1 MPGKDFTFGFIL
13 SAAMGSGFAA
23 TFRQAT
29 QRVENFRTQMNG
41 LNADS
46 ERLKKAFNARIIN
59 KDTFNTASIDVGKKA
74 MREFRDESVN
84 AFRTAFADWNVLYAN
99 VSAAANMFARP
110 IQAAIQFESTMADVK
125 KVVDFDSPE
134 EFRQMS
140 RDILELSQRIPM
152 TADALGQIVAAGG
165 QSGIAKED
173 LTSFAESAAK
183 MGVAFDITA
192 DQAGEMMAKWRT
204 AFKMGQD
211 EVVVLADKVNYL
223 GNTTAASAPLISD
236 VVTRVGPL
244 GAVGGVASG
253 EIAAL
258 GASLVGSGI
267 SSEIAA
273 TGIKNLILAMAS
285 GTSATNTQ
293 RTAFASLGLTTEEL
307 AQRMQVDAK
316 GAIIDVLERVSQLD
330 QASQAAT
337 LQQLFGKE
345 SLGAIAPLLSNLD
358 GLKENFDRVSDATQY
373 AGSMEGE
380 FTARAA
386 TTENS
391 IQLMQNR
398 IDAAT
403 ISIGNGMIPVITP
416 FITLLSEVASAAGSF
431 AESHQGLVTILSGA
445 AIAVAILA
453 AGMGA
458 FSVVMTQLRALCMM
472 YNAVMRSGIVIA
484 YARATADK
492 VYAGVMR
499 SSIVTTYAK
508 IAADKIAAGATMAW
522 TAAQWLWNAAM
533 AVAASPIFLIIA
545 AVAALIGIGY
555 LLYSNWDTIKNFFVT
570 LWNDPEKA
578 LSDFAEGVRNA
589 IGALGDWVM
598 DKWNKV
604 KEFFSSPFSAS
615 IGVTGTGTEAVS
627 VPQAEAVAQNAQGG
641 IYGKGAF
648 LTTFAEESPEAAIP
662 LDGSSRSIGLWA
674 ETGRQLGV
682 GGGSL
687 TVNFQPQVT
696 IQGNADEGV
705 VRQAMTMTVQ
715 QLKRMLADISNEGR
729 RLSYE

>member
-1 MPGKDFTFGFIL
+1 MESFRAQMNALATDKDRLDKAFKAGIISKDTLNNASI
-13 SAAMGSGFAA
+13 AMG
-23 TFRQAT
+23 T
-29 QRVENFRTQMNG
+29 
-41 LNADS
+41 
-46 ERLKKAFNARIIN
+46 
-59 KDTFNTASIDVGKKA
+59 KA
-74 MREFRDESVN
+74 MRDFGEESSR
-84 AFRTAFADWNVLYAN
+84 AFQTAFADWNILYSH
-99 VSAAANMFARP
+99 VSTAANMFARP

-125 KVVDFDSPE
+125 KVVDFDTPE
-134 EFRQMS
+134 QFQQMS

-165 QSGIAKED
+165 QSGIARED

-211 EVVVLADKVNYL
+211 EVVVLGDKVNYL

-358 GLKENFDRVSDATQY
+358 GLKENFDRVSDAAQY

-380 FTARAA
+380 FAARAA

-403 ISIGNGMIPVITP
+403 IAIGNGMIPVITP
-416 FITLLSEVASAAGSF
+416 LIGILGDAATSAGSF
-431 AESHQGLVTILSGA
+431 AESHQELVKWLSVAAVGVVGVSAALGGLRL
-445 AIAVAILA
+445 
-453 AGMGA
+453 
-458 FSVVMTQLRALCMM
+458 VVTQLRAMYML
-472 YNAVMRSGIVIA
+472 YNAVMRSGIIITYAKIA
-484 YARATADK
+484 ADK
-492 VYAGVMR
+492 VYAGAMR

-533 AVAASPIFLIIA
+533 AVAASPIFLIIE

-598 DKWNKV
+598 DKWNTV

-615 IGVTGTGTEAVS
+615 IGVTGAGTEAVS
-627 VPQAEAVAQNAQGG
+627 VPQAEAVAQNARGG

-715 QLKRMLADISNEGR
+715 QLRRMLADISNEGR

>member
-134 EFRQMS
+134 EFRQMG

-244 GAVGGVASG
+244 GAVGGVAF
-253 EIAAL
+253 L
-258 GASLVGSGI
+258 
-267 SSEIAA
+267 
-273 TGIKNLILAMAS
+273 AS
-285 GTSATNTQ
+285 G
-293 RTAFASLGLTTEEL
+293 F
-307 AQRMQVDAK
+307 
-316 GAIIDVLERVSQLD
+316 
-330 QASQAAT
+330 
-337 LQQLFGKE
+337 
-345 SLGAIAPLLSNLD
+345 
-358 GLKENFDRVSDATQY
+358 
-373 AGSMEGE
+373 
-380 FTARAA
+380 
-386 TTENS
+386 
-391 IQLMQNR
+391 
-398 IDAAT
+398 
-403 ISIGNGMIPVITP
+403 
-416 FITLLSEVASAAGSF
+416 
-431 AESHQGLVTILSGA
+431 
-445 AIAVAILA
+445 
-453 AGMGA
+453 
-458 FSVVMTQLRALCMM
+458 
-472 YNAVMRSGIVIA
+472 
-484 YARATADK
+484 
-492 VYAGVMR
+492 
-499 SSIVTTYAK
+499 
-508 IAADKIAAGATMAW
+508 
-522 TAAQWLWNAAM
+522 
-533 AVAASPIFLIIA
+533 
-545 AVAALIGIGY
+545 
-555 LLYSNWDTIKNFFVT
+555 
-570 LWNDPEKA
+570 
-578 LSDFAEGVRNA
+578 
-589 IGALGDWVM
+589 
-598 DKWNKV
+598 
-604 KEFFSSPFSAS
+604 
-615 IGVTGTGTEAVS
+615 
-627 VPQAEAVAQNAQGG
+627 
-641 IYGKGAF
+641 
-648 LTTFAEESPEAAIP
+648 
-662 LDGSSRSIGLWA
+662 
-674 ETGRQLGV
+674 
-682 GGGSL
+682 
-687 TVNFQPQVT
+687 
-696 IQGNADEGV
+696 
-705 VRQAMTMTVQ
+705 
-715 QLKRMLADISNEGR
+715 
-729 RLSYE
+729 